1 MPPPQDRATAWSVT
15 INNPVKNDEENIAL
29 ARQRGWRVIGQLEKG
44 AEGTPHYQLMVKTP
58 QVRFSA
64 VKKQFPRAHIE
75 VCRNTGALEQYVQK
89 EDTREGELNVS
100 QDAYPSLQRLWD
112 LFTEYIEN
120 RDELMA
126 KETWKPEKWLLR
138 FDQFIEHSI
147 ENGLVVETLGV
158 NPQIR
163 SSVKKYGRSIV
174 IRSITRRQT
183 DRQTSQDSVSV
194 NENGNEE
201 STNSEASGEEADEAL
216 CEEET
221 DVSSPSFTVHRY
233 QHSKRS

>member
-15 INNPVKNDEENIAL
+15 INNPVKNDEENIAQ
-29 ARQRGWRVIGQLEKG
+29 ARQRGWKVYGQLEKG
-44 AEGTPHYQLMVKTP
+44 AEGTPHYQLMLKTP

-75 VCRNTGALEQYVQK
+75 VCRNPAALEQYVQK
-89 EDTREGELNVS
+89 EETREAELNVS

-147 ENGLVVETLGV
+147 EQGLVVETLGV

-183 DRQTSQDSVSV
+183 DRQTSENLVSDIENASQSVSQ
-194 NENGNEE
+194 
-201 STNSEASGEEADEAL
+201 
-216 CEEET
+216 EET
-221 DVSSPSFTVHRY
+221 DWNEEEACDQTGSETSSLSSAPYRY
-233 QHSKRS
+233 KHSKYS